1 VTDFLDEKRKEITKR
16 LEELAPL
23 VNEHRRLVAAV
34 AAMRG
39 IPLAPSRA
47 SATAAVRPAA
57 STPAATPPA
66 RPAVAAPALI
76 PATAEPKKPPRPKA
90 SGKKVSSPE
99 GKVAG
104 PKGRGGRPK
113 GSGKRAGQA
122 LSFVQEAPGIT
133 VGELAVKMGIKQN
146 YLYRLLPS
154 LEKDGKLEK
163 KGRGWYPTGA

>member
-1 VTDFLDEKRKEITKR
+1 VTDFLDEKRKEIIKR

-57 STPAATPPA
+57 STPAATPAVSPA
-66 RPAVAAPALI
+66 AATPALAPAK
-76 PATAEPKKPPRPKA
+76 TEPKKPPRPKG
-90 SGKKVSSPE
+90 S